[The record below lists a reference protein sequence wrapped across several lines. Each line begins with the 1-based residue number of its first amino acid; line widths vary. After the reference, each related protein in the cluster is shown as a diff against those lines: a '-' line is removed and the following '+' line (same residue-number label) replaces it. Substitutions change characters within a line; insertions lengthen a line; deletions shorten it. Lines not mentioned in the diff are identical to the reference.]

1 MAVAESMGQS
11 ERVAQYE
18 VPDNELSIGST
29 LGSPTAV
36 CVLKATGAL
45 EKVYSTDIG
54 ETLLG
59 SLTWRVYDERMGM
72 HLARQP
78 GGTFILHPE
87 HQAHQ
92 FTLSGDVEAREDV
105 FVLSTTPGDDGSV
118 DPPGVYYCVSLTN
131 KGSEALMLASYAT
144 AELRGKTGKDVEAEY
159 DADLGALVAWNKA
172 KPDQTRLFGCDR
184 KPDTF
189 EVSQN
194 AGKAVAAH
202 CPGPLSGKI
211 NRVDYPLGC
220 LHHRVSLAAG
230 ETVHL
235 NYLIS
240 FGKGRTEAADNY
252 KRCPPAPD
260 ALDRTR
266 TFYHNVLK
274 QALMLT
280 PNEQVNRGVLWAKV
294 NMLRVLIKAP
304 TGWCFVNDPA
314 KTNNSVAR
322 DTAWF
327 AYGADY
333 LHPEFSREALTAFV
347 KNQEDSG
354 LVVEYYDIRTGE
366 TKDYGLNIN
375 DNTPLLILGLW
386 HHYSATGDRE
396 FLEEIYPA
404 AAKAAGCILSQRN
417 AQGLVWCSADGTSDW
432 GIIGWRNVIQ
442 DYRLSGATTEVNS
455 ECYSALKAV
464 SHMAQILGHDH
475 DNGKFDRDAEALKT
489 AINTHLKNPENGLY
503 LLNIDEDGNSR
514 SDVTSDL
521 VFPVM
526 FGVADERTSVEII
539 RRLSAPDFWTPA
551 GIRTTP
557 RDAPD
562 YDPDGKS
569 DGPYGLQGGVWVGV
583 SFWFAY
589 AAASYN
595 PEFMDRALSESFR
608 NYSTDPRRNNTV
620 PGQFSEWLHGETLV
634 NEGMMLSPWFPP
646 RYLWAAIEGAAGLKM
661 SGDTLDLNPHL
672 AAGWKWLGVRSLPY
686 RGKMLAWLA
695 VRMPDVQLFTTFDR
709 QNASGPPSGVWHAY
723 DEDITDEASAPG
735 STICTFCLRR
745 GESFLIF
752 VGSTSDETMTTAVRI
767 HRPLT
772 GSYRLRD
779 FDSLRGEWNDRGAI
793 PAEEFRQGRL
803 VQIEQRGFCL
813 LELTPEETL

>member
-1 MAVAESMGQS
+1 MAVAVSMGQS
-11 ERVAQYE
+11 ERVAQYQ
-18 VPDNELSIGST
+18 VPDDELSVGST

-45 EKVYSTDIG
+45 QKVYSTDIG

-59 SLTWRVYDERMGM
+59 SLTWRVYDERTRM
-72 HLARQP
+72 HLVRQS

-87 HQAHQ
+87 HQEHQ
-92 FTLSGDVEAREDV
+92 FTLGSEIDAYEDV
-105 FVLSTTPGDDGSV
+105 FVLSSTPAGDDSV
-118 DPPGVYYCVSLTN
+118 DPPGVYYCVALTN
-131 KGSEALMLASYAT
+131 RSSETMTLASYAY
-144 AELRGKTGKDVEAEY
+144 AELRGKTDADIEAEY
-159 DADLGALVAWNKA
+159 DADLGALVVWNKA
-172 KPDQTRLFGCDR
+172 KPEQTRLFGCDR
-184 KPDTF
+184 PPDTF
-189 EVSQN
+189 EVTQN

-202 CPGPLSGKI
+202 CPGPLSGQI
-211 NRVDYPLGC
+211 ERVDYPLGS
-220 LHHRVSLAAG
+220 LHHRISLAPG
-230 ETVHL
+230 ETVRW

-240 FGKGRTEAADNY
+240 FGKGRTEATNNY

-260 ALDRTR
+260 ALDQTR
-266 TFYHNVLK
+266 TFYHSVLK
-274 QALMLT
+274 QAVMLT

-294 NMLRVLIKAP
+294 NVLRVLIKAP
-304 TGWCFVNDPA
+304 TGWCFVNDPT
-314 KTNNSVAR
+314 KTSNSVAR

-327 AYGADY
+327 SYGTDY
-333 LHPEFSREALTAFV
+333 LHPAFSRDALTAFV
-347 KNQEDSG
+347 NNQEDSG

-386 HHYSATGDRE
+386 HHYGATGDRE
-396 FLEEIYPA
+396 FLKKVYPA
-404 AAKAAGCILSQRN
+404 ATKAARYILSQRN
-417 AQGLVWCSADGTSDW
+417 NQGLVWCTAGGTSDW
-432 GIIGWRNVIQ
+432 GIIGWRNVIKN
-442 DYRLSGATTEVNS
+442 YRLSGATTEANS
-455 ECYSALKAV
+455 ECYAALKAV
-464 SHMAQILGHDH
+464 SRMAQVLGHSGD
-475 DNGKFDRDAEALKT
+475 GAEFDREAEALKT
-489 AINTHLKNPENGLY
+489 AINTHLMNPENGLY
-503 LLNIDEDGNSR
+503 LLNIDLDGNPR

-526 FGVADERTSVEII
+526 FGVADERTAVEII
-539 RRLSAPDFWTPA
+539 RRLSAPDFWTPV

-589 AAASYN
+589 AAARYN

-608 NYSTDPRRNNTV
+608 NYSSDPRRNNTV

-646 RYLWAAIEGAAGLKM
+646 RYLWAAIEGAAGLEM
-661 SGDTLDLNPHL
+661 SGDTLDLCPRL

-686 RGKMLAWLA
+686 RGRPLAWLA

-709 QNASGPPSGVWHAY
+709 QNPSGPAAGVWHTY
-723 DEDITDEASAPG
+723 DEDITDDVSAPG
-735 STICTFCLRR
+735 DAICTFCLRR
-745 GESFLIF
+745 GETLLVF
-752 VGSTSDETMTTAVRI
+752 VGSTSDETETTAVRI

-772 GSYRLRD
+772 GAYRLRD
-779 FDSLRGEWNDRGAI
+779 FDSLRGEWNDRGTI
-793 PAEEFRQGRL
+793 PAAELHQGRI
-803 VQIEQRGFCL
+803 VQVEQRGFCL
-813 LELTPEETL
+813 LELTPEAQP